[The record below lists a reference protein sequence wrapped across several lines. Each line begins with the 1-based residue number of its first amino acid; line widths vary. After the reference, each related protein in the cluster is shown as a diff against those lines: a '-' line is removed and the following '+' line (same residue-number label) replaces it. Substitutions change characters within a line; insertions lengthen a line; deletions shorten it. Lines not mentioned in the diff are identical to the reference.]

1 MAWTYTGD
9 PANSDRDAIRFLIG
23 DTDASDPLLDDAE
36 IDYLHAAAGASV
48 YQGAHDACH
57 ALAAKFTRMAT
68 SKSVGDLSVTFQ
80 DRAAAYLSLSEQI
93 MQLAARR
100 DLPTPWIKPDAIRQG
115 RDRTTSTGTELAVG
129 TMDNRR
135 FVP

>member
-1 MAWTYTGD
+1 MAWTYTGN
-9 PANSDRDAIRFLIG
+9 PSDSHRDAIRFLIG
-23 DTDASDPLLDDAE
+23 DTDANDPLLDDAE
-36 IDYLHAAAGASV
+36 IDYLHEAAGNSI

-68 SKSVGDLSVTFQ
+68 SKSVGDLSLQYQ

-100 DLPTPWIKPDAIRQG
+100 DLPTPWIKPDALKRG
-115 RDRTTSTGTELAVG
+115 RDRTTDTGTELKVG
-129 TMDNRR
+129 VLDNRR